1 MKRKDETYLSTWYSS
16 SNRKPLIIRG
26 ARQVGKSTLVRLF
39 CQQHDLQLIELNFE
53 QSHSLKSVFASND
66 PLKIIQTLEVTQNIR
81 INLDKAVLFLD
92 EIQANPP
99 AILSLR
105 YFYEQVPKLA
115 VIAAG
120 SLLEFALE
128 EYKLSMPVGRIEY
141 LFMGPMTFKEFL
153 AAMEATQLLRYLQ
166 TYSLPDEIPHAIHV
180 SALEYLRTY
189 YLLGGMPEVIKTYK
203 ETHSLLE
210 ADRIKYSI
218 LNTYRDDFAKYN
230 SRLEL
235 SKLQE
240 VFDKLGTIVGKKIK
254 YVDILPQERSV
265 ITNRILTLFEQARII
280 YRAYHCSANN
290 LPLKAEVNR
299 KIAKGILLDIGIY
312 LALQGLSIVDISQ
325 EEDVFFS
332 NRGELAEQFIGQ
344 HLLYSQPTYMNP
356 ELYHWHREKA
366 QSNAEIDYVI
376 QVGNSVLPIEVKA
389 GKTGTLKSLHTFMEL
404 KQQTIAL
411 RFSTNT
417 PLVEKVTSAL
427 PNSNYQFTLVN
438 LPLYLVGQTKRLMR
452 EIFGKYSDNPVETS
466 HKMQ

>member
-1 MKRKDETYLSTWYSS
+1 MAMKRKEEAYLSEWYHRA
-16 SNRKPLIIRG
+16 NRKPLIIRG

-39 CQQHDLQLIELNFE
+39 CQQHNLQLIELNFE
-53 QSHSLKSVFASND
+53 QSYALKSIFDSND
-66 PLKIIQTLEVTQNIR
+66 PLKIIQTLEITHNVR

-92 EIQANPP
+92 EIQANPS
-99 AILSLR
+99 AILALR

-120 SLLEFALE
+120 SLLEFAHE

-141 LFMGPMTFKEFL
+141 LFMGPMTFEEFL
-153 AAMEATQLLRYLQ
+153 HAMEATQLLGYLQ
-166 TYSLPDEIPHAIHV
+166 TYSLPEDIPHAIHV
-180 SALEYLRTY
+180 LALKYLRTY

-210 ADRIKYSI
+210 ADRVRYSI
-218 LNTYRDDFAKYN
+218 LNTYRDDFAKYH

-254 YVDILPQERSV
+254 YVDILPQERSMV
-265 ITNRILTLFEQARII
+265 TNRILTLFEQARII
-280 YRAYHCSANN
+280 YRAYHSSANN
-290 LPLKAEVNR
+290 LPLKAEINR
-299 KIAKGILLDIGIY
+299 KIAKGVLLDIGIY
-312 LALQGLSIVDISQ
+312 LALQGLSIENISQ

-332 NRGELAEQFIGQ
+332 NKGELAEQFIGQ
-344 HLLYSQPTYMNP
+344 HLLYSQPTYMTP

-376 QVGNSVLPIEVKA
+376 QQGNSVLPIEVKS
-389 GKTGTLKSLHTFMEL
+389 GKTGTLRSLHTFMEL
-404 KQQTIAL
+404 KQLTIAL
-411 RFSTNT
+411 RFSTHT

-427 PNSNYQFTLVN
+427 PNSHYQFTLVN

-452 EIFGKYSDNPVETS
+452 EVFNTYNQTES
-466 HKMQ
+466 